1 MNVGK
6 NDDDGDGDDNDGGDD
21 GDDDSGDSDSD
32 DDGDDDSGDS
42 DENGD
47 DISTARVTAQ
57 SLGAAKKGN
66 ILLLINTKWS
76 S

>member
-1 MNVGK
+1 MYSNDVDGDDDGGGVD
-6 NDDDGDGDDNDGGDD
+6 DDDGDGDDNDGG
-21 GDDDSGDSDSD
+21 

-66 ILLLINTKWS
+66 ILPLINTKWS